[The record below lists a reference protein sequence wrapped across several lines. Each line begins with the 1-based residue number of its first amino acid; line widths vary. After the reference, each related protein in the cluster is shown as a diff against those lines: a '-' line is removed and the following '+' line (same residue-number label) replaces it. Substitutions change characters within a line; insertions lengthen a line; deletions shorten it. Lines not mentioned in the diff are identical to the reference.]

1 MSEKERSF
9 DPFNRE
15 KPEPEDGEN
24 FDSGDIVPENKESSV
39 DKLKNLLE
47 SKGYV
52 VVKSREEIGDAP
64 VNRDIE
70 TREPID
76 YLRYSKGAEN
86 KKEELKAAISF
97 QEMPEEELEESLET
111 LEEEGYQ
118 VYYKVVVGI

>member
-24 FDSGDIVPENKESSV
+24 FDSDDIVLGNKESSV

-52 VVKSREEIGDAP
+52 VVKSREEIGNAP

-97 QEMPEEELEESLET
+97 QEMPEEELEKSLET